1 MWIPSRSTSQA
12 SARQEQPHLCLT
24 LTLSVVRVVAPMA
37 APSARMAP
45 NLEAVVA
52 VGEVERVVARPPAGA
67 LEVEIRPG
75 EVLSLK

>member
-1 MWIPSRSTSQA
+1 
-12 SARQEQPHLCLT
+12 
-24 LTLSVVRVVAPMA
+24 
-37 APSARMAP
+37 MAP